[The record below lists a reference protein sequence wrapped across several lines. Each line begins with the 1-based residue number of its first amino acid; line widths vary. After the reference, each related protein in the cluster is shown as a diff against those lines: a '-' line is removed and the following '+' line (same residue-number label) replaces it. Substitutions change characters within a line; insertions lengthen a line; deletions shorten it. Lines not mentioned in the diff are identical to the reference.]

1 MQNVKAQLNGA
12 QPEGHLRPGE
22 HKSQGRETC
31 PARPSTT
38 RTSTT
43 RRGLEAPDL
52 ILRDALQGSE
62 EYVLTYRAGR
72 GAE

>member
-1 MQNVKAQLNGA
+1 MQNAKAQLNGA
-12 QPEGHLRPGE
+12 QPEGQMQPGE
-22 HKSQGRETC
+22 HKSQGREVC
-31 PARPSTT
+31 PARP
-38 RTSTT
+38 STT